1 MKVDSYLLGGIKTCP
16 IAFTSLRK
24 IFWPYS
30 HSSYQK
36 TEDFSIHSSEFF
48 LLYIIFTLIVI
59 YAKFL
64 WYFETCLLFRNT
76 TFLIYKIN
84 YIEEKRRVALNH
96 FYVYQYS
103 FQLLES
109 IRCEMFF
116 FSALHKKQKSS
127 IITLCFYSF
136 HLFLF
141 KVVELLSTKSACKRK
156 H

>member
-1 MKVDSYLLGGIKTCP
+1 MHSLPCEKYFGHTHTPP
-16 IAFTSLRK
+16 IRKRK
-24 IFWPYS
+24 IFQFILPS
-30 HSSYQK
+30 
-36 TEDFSIHSSEFF
+36 FF

-103 FQLLES
+103 FQLLEP
-109 IRCEMFF
+109 IRCEMVF

>member
-1 MKVDSYLLGGIKTCP
+1 MSYCIHFPAKNILAILTLL
-16 IAFTSLRK
+16 L
-24 IFWPYS
+24 
-30 HSSYQK
+30 
-36 TEDFSIHSSEFF
+36 SENGRFF
-48 LLYIIFTLIVI
+48 NSFFRVFFILYIIFTLIVI

-103 FQLLES
+103 FQLLEP
-109 IRCEMFF
+109 IRCEMFI

>member
-1 MKVDSYLLGGIKTCP
+1 MHSLPCEKYFGHTHTPP
-16 IAFTSLRK
+16 IRK
-24 IFWPYS
+24 RRIFQFILPS
-30 HSSYQK
+30 
-36 TEDFSIHSSEFF
+36 FL

-84 YIEEKRRVALNH
+84 YIAEKRRVALNH

-103 FQLLES
+103 FQLLEP
-109 IRCEMFF
+109 IRCEMFI
-116 FSALHKKQKSS
+116 FSALHKKQKSA

>member
-1 MKVDSYLLGGIKTCP
+1 MHSLPCEKYFGHTHTPP
-16 IAFTSLRK
+16 IRKRK
-24 IFWPYS
+24 IFQFILPS
-30 HSSYQK
+30 
-36 TEDFSIHSSEFF
+36 FF

-59 YAKFL
+59 HAKFL

-96 FYVYQYS
+96 FYVYEYS
-103 FQLLES
+103 FQLLEP
-109 IRCEMFF
+109 IKCEMFI

-141 KVVELLSTKSACKRK
+141 KLVELLSTKSACKRK

>member
-1 MKVDSYLLGGIKTCP
+1 MHNTLQGRILKVDSYLLGGIKTCP

-103 FQLLES
+103 FQLLEP

-116 FSALHKKQKSS
+116 LVHYIKNKNLQ
-127 IITLCFYSF
+127 
-136 HLFLF
+136 
-141 KVVELLSTKSACKRK
+141 
-156 H
+156 

>member
-103 FQLLES
+103 FQLLEP